1 MDYVGIASALKTA
14 MNDYTYRDR
23 KNYGDTDVAKTAYPE
38 FQKKL
43 DVCRDLMYGFNY
55 GAFFGKSDLERA
67 KAISGGVDFMQS
79 PERMETKK
87 LFSEVI
93 GG

>member
-1 MDYVGIASALKTA
+1 M
-14 MNDYTYRDR
+14 
-23 KNYGDTDVAKTAYPE
+23 AKTAYPE

-43 DVCRDLMYGFNY
+43 DVCRDLMYGFDY

-79 PERMETKK
+79 PERMETKNSISK
-87 LFSEVI
+87 RRCCCGRHCRFVRVY
-93 GG
+93 